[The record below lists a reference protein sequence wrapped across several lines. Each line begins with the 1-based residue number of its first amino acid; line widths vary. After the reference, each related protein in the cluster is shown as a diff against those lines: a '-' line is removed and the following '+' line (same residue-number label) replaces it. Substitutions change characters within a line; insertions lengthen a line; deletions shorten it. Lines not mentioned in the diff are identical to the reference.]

1 MIPERLTLRA
11 RRATPA
17 ALAWLEGPGPRRV
30 LHVFE
35 RACNLVDAQG
45 RLLSLVISDLA
56 AGPFALVLPGRDG
69 AVPDWG
75 GFQAWVTAE
84 TPVLVEGRRLRLGG
98 LAVETEGARR
108 WDPRPDWGRLS
119 AGLATARRRLAE
131 ARTLALRHA
140 PPGAFTALLAGGQE
154 AEAPSMQQEA
164 LAAARAPAAA
174 LMKALAAETA
184 EAGARAAASL
194 AGLGGGLTPSGDDF
208 LVGAMHALWLAR
220 AAAAPRLAHR
230 LAEAAAPRTTRLSAA
245 WLRAAA
251 QGEAGWPWH
260 ALLASLTDP
269 EADLEE
275 PVRALASVGHTSGAD
290 ALAGFLLTLQSLT

>member
-1 MIPERLTLRA
+1 MSPERLTLRA

-17 ALAWLEGPGPRRV
+17 ALAWLQGVGPRRV

-35 RACNLVDAQG
+35 RACNLVDDQG
-45 RLLSLVISDLA
+45 RLLSLVTSNLA
-56 AGPFALVLPGRDG
+56 AGPFALVLPGAGG

-84 TPVLVEGRRLRLGG
+84 TPVFVEGGRLRLGG
-98 LAVETEGARR
+98 LTVETGDAQP
-108 WDPRPDWGRLS
+108 WDPRPDWKGLR

-131 ARTLALRHA
+131 ARSLAARHA
-140 PPGAFTALLAGGQE
+140 PPGAFTALLTAGQH
-154 AEAPSMQQEA
+154 ATAPSMQREA

-174 LMKALAAETA
+174 LVAALAAEA
-184 EAGARAAASL
+184 ADEAAQAAASL

-208 LVGAMHALWLAR
+208 LVGAMHALWLAWG
-220 AAAAPRLAHR
+220 AAVSPLAQR
-230 LAEAAAPRTTRLSAA
+230 LAEAAAPRTTLLSAA

-260 ALLASLTDP
+260 TLLASLTDP
-269 EADLEE
+269 EAGLEA
-275 PVRALASVGHTSGAD
+275 PLRDLASVGHTSGAD
-290 ALAGFLLTLQSLT
+290 ALAGFLLTMESLK